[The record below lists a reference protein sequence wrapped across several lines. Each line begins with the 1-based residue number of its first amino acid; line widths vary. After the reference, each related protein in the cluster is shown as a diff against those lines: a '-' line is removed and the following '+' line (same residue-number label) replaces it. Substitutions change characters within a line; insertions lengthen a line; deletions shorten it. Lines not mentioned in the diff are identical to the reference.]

1 MTNNEKQVGDRS
13 VRAHHTVGAKEAEPR
28 SSRTTRRLA
37 TGTDE
42 LQLAA
47 ISDAV
52 FVVDANEMI
61 IDANVRAEM
70 LVGYARAELVGRAIG
85 TVIGGLDPTPMLAST
100 EIGEG
105 EHARFIPAMNGA
117 KAFHRGGGTFLVDV
131 LICPHHHGS
140 VLAIVRPLDAASSG
154 GFRDD
159 DVIQIVHDL
168 KSPLAT
174 IALESE
180 LLDASI
186 EGLDHDSLCRAV
198 QRILLNVGFL
208 DRMIQDLLDLS
219 AFDAGRFSLRRN
231 PVEMRALI
239 EGTLE
244 RVVASR
250 ERQRVFFE
258 GDARIVVSVDGLRL
272 ERVIANLLENAFKYA
287 PKHSGIVVH
296 LSRTATS
303 VCVAVVDAGPGIA
316 DADHKAIFD
325 KYRRARAVGSVEGN
339 GLGLYVAKRI
349 IEAHGGRIGVERVRD
364 AGSRFYFELPIE

>member
-1 MTNNEKQVGDRS
+1 VS
-13 VRAHHTVGAKEAEPR
+13 LHA
-28 SSRTTRRLA
+28 TRRLA
-37 TGTDE
+37 TGNDE

-61 IDANVRAEM
+61 TDANVRAEI
-70 LVGYARAELVGRAIG
+70 LVGYARCELVGRAIG
-85 TVIGGLDPTPMLAST
+85 TVIGGLDPSPMLGVPGVTS
-100 EIGEG
+100 
-105 EHARFIPAMNGA
+105 EHARFIPAADGA
-117 KAFHRGGGTFLVDV
+117 KAFHRGGATFLVDV
-131 LICPHHHGS
+131 LICPHERGS
-140 VLAIVRPLDAASSG
+140 VLAIVRPLDVAG

-180 LLDASI
+180 LLDSSI

-219 AFDAGRFSLRRN
+219 AIDAGRFSLRRN
-231 PVEMRALI
+231 PVELRALI

-250 ERQRVFFE
+250 ERQRVSFE
-258 GDARIVVSVDGLRL
+258 GETRIVVSVDGLRL

-287 PKHSGIVVH
+287 PKHSSIVVH
-296 LSRTATS
+296 LSRTESS
-303 VCVAVVDAGPGIA
+303 VCIAVVDGGPGVA
-316 DADHKAIFD
+316 ESDHKAIFD
-325 KYRRARAVGSVEGN
+325 KYRRARAAGSTDGN

-349 IEAHGGRIGVERVRD
+349 VEAHGGRIGVERVRD
-364 AGSRFYFELPIE
+364 AGSRFFFELPVD

>member
-1 MTNNEKQVGDRS
+1 MTTNDKQPSERS
-13 VRAHHTVGAKEAEPR
+13 VCPR
-28 SSRTTRRLA
+28 HAIGTGESELLSSRTTRRLA
-37 TGTDE
+37 TGDDE

-52 FVVDANEMI
+52 FVVDSNEMI
-61 IDANVRAEM
+61 IDANVRAEI
-70 LVGYARAELVGRAIG
+70 LVGYARSELVGRAIG
-85 TVIGGLDPTPMLAST
+85 TVIGGLDPTPIVVPSSLST
-100 EIGEG
+100 
-105 EHARFIPAMNGA
+105 EHARFIPATGGA

-131 LICPHHHGS
+131 LICPHQHGS
-140 VLAIVRPLDAASSG
+140 VLAIVRPIDGAGVA

-168 KSPLAT
+168 KSPLAS

-186 EGLDHDSLCRAV
+186 EGLDHDALCRAV

-231 PVEMRALI
+231 PVELRSLI
-239 EGTLE
+239 QGTLD

-250 ERQRVFFE
+250 DRKRVLFE
-258 GDARIVVSVDGLRL
+258 CESSVVVSVDGLRL
-272 ERVIANLLENAFKYA
+272 ERVIANLIENAFKYA
-287 PKHSGIVVH
+287 PKHSGVVVH
-296 LSRTATS
+296 LSHGPST
-303 VCVAVVDAGPGIA
+303 VCVAVIDAGPGVA
-316 DADHKAIFD
+316 EDDHVAIFD
-325 KYRRARAVGSVEGN
+325 KYRRARAAGTTDGN

-349 IEAHGGRIGVERVRD
+349 VEAHGGRIGVERVRD
-364 AGSRFYFELPIE
+364 AGSRFFFEIPVS

>member
-1 MTNNEKQVGDRS
+1 MTTNDQTDNRNA
-13 VRAHHTVGAKEAEPR
+13 RARHAIGSREMEPVSPR
-28 SSRTTRRLA
+28 GRRRLA
-37 TGTDE
+37 TGDDH

-52 FVVDANEMI
+52 FVVDENEMI
-61 IDANVRAEM
+61 TDANVRAEV
-70 LVGYARAELVGRAIG
+70 LVGYARSELVGRAIG
-85 TVIGGLDPTPMLAST
+85 TVVAGLDPSPMLGQSD
-100 EIGEG
+100 IGG
-105 EHARFIPAMNGA
+105 EHARFIPATDGA
-117 KAFHRGGGTFLVDV
+117 KAFHRGGATFLVDV
-131 LICPHHHGS
+131 LICPHEHGS
-140 VLAIVRPLDAASSG
+140 VLAIVRPVDGESSV

-186 EGLDHDSLCRAV
+186 DGLDHDSLCRAV
-198 QRILLNVGFL
+198 QRILLNVGYL

-219 AFDAGRFSLRRN
+219 AFDAGRFSLRRT
-231 PVEMRALI
+231 PIELRALI
-239 EGTLE
+239 EGTLD

-250 ERQRVFFE
+250 DRDRVFFE
-258 GDARIVVSVDGLRL
+258 GEARIVVSVDGLRL

-296 LSRTATS
+296 LSRRES
-303 VCVAVVDAGPGIA
+303 YVCVAVIDAGPGVSS
-316 DADHKAIFD
+316 DDQKAIFD
-325 KYRRARAVGSVEGN
+325 KYRRARAAGSADGN

-349 IEAHGGRIGVERVRD
+349 VEAHGGRIGVERVRD
-364 AGSRFYFELPIE
+364 AGSRFFFELPVA

>member
-1 MTNNEKQVGDRS
+1 MTTNEKHETDRT
-13 VRAHHTVGAKEAEPR
+13 VRPRSAEHR

-37 TGTDE
+37 TGDDE

-61 IDANVRAEM
+61 IDANVRAEI
-70 LVGYARAELVGRAIG
+70 LVGYARTELIGRAIG
-85 TVIGGLDPTPMLAST
+85 TVIGGLDPAPMLAVA
-100 EIGEG
+100 EIDG
-105 EHARFIPAMNGA
+105 EHARFIPSTNGA
-117 KAFHRGGGTFLVDV
+117 QAFHRGGAAFLVDV
-131 LICPHHHGS
+131 LICPHRDGS
-140 VLAIVRPLDAASSG
+140 VLAIVRPIDGAST

-180 LLDASI
+180 LLDSSI
-186 EGLDHDSLCRAV
+186 DGLDHDSLCRAV

-219 AFDAGRFSLRRN
+219 AFDAGRFSLRRS
-231 PVEMRALI
+231 PVEMCALV

-244 RVVASR
+244 RVVSSR

-258 GDARIVVSVDGLRL
+258 GDTRIVMSVDALRL

-287 PKHSGIVVH
+287 PKHSGIVVN
-296 LSRTATS
+296 LSRTVST
-303 VCVAVVDAGPGIA
+303 VCIAVIDAGPGIA
-316 DADHKAIFD
+316 DSEHKAIFD
-325 KYRRARAVGSVEGN
+325 KYRRARAVGSADGN

-364 AGSRFYFELPIE
+364 AGSRFFFELPID

>member
-1 MTNNEKQVGDRS
+1 MTNNEKQLSERNVRPRHAVGS
-13 VRAHHTVGAKEAEPR
+13 GEAEPL

-37 TGTDE
+37 TGDEE

-52 FVVDANEMI
+52 FVVDENEMI
-61 IDANVRAEM
+61 IDANVRAEI

-85 TVIGGLDPTPMLAST
+85 TVIGGLDPSPLVVPSNLGT
-100 EIGEG
+100 
-105 EHARFIPAMNGA
+105 EHARFIPATGGA

-131 LICPHHHGS
+131 LICPHQHGS
-140 VLAIVRPLDAASSG
+140 VLAIVRPLDGTAS
-154 GFRDD
+154 GFR
-159 DVIQIVHDL
+159 
-168 KSPLAT
+168 PLAT

-186 EGLDHDSLCRAV
+186 DGLDHDALCRAV

-219 AFDAGRFSLRRN
+219 AIDAGRFSLRRN
-231 PVEMRALI
+231 PVELRSLI

-250 ERQRVFFE
+250 ERDRVVFE
-258 GDARIVVSVDGLRL
+258 GESQIVLSVDGLRL
-272 ERVIANLLENAFKYA
+272 ERVIANLIENAFKYA

-296 LSRTATS
+296 LSRGPST
-303 VCVAVVDAGPGIA
+303 VCIAVVDAGPGIA
-316 DADHKAIFD
+316 DDDHVAIFD
-325 KYRRARAVGSVEGN
+325 KYRRARAAGSTDGN

-349 IEAHGGRIGVERVRD
+349 VEAHGGRIGVERVRD
-364 AGSRFYFELPIE
+364 AGSRFFFELPVS

>member
-1 MTNNEKQVGDRS
+1 MMNNEKQLSDRNVRSRHAVGS
-13 VRAHHTVGAKEAEPR
+13 AEAEPH

-37 TGTDE
+37 TGDEE

-52 FVVDANEMI
+52 FVVDENERI
-61 IDANVRAEM
+61 IDANVRAEI
-70 LVGYARAELVGRAIG
+70 LVGYARAELVGRAVG
-85 TVIGGLDPTPMLAST
+85 SVIGGLDPSPIAAPAHH
-100 EIGEG
+100 GA
-105 EHARFIPAMNGA
+105 EHARFIPATGGA
-117 KAFHRGGGTFLVDV
+117 KAFHRGGATFLVDV
-131 LICPHHHGS
+131 LICPHQHGS
-140 VLAIVRPLDAASSG
+140 VLAIVRPLDGTAT

-159 DVIQIVHDL
+159 DIVQIVHDL

-186 EGLDHDSLCRAV
+186 DGLDHDALCRAV

-219 AFDAGRFSLRRN
+219 ALDAGRFSLRRN
-231 PVEMRALI
+231 PVELRSLI

-250 ERQRVFFE
+250 ERERVQFE
-258 GDARIVVSVDGLRL
+258 GESQIVVSVDGLRL
-272 ERVIANLLENAFKYA
+272 ERVIANLIENAFKYA

-296 LSRTATS
+296 LSRGPAT
-303 VCVAVVDAGPGIA
+303 VCVAVVDAGPGVA
-316 DADHKAIFD
+316 DDDHVAIFD
-325 KYRRARAVGSVEGN
+325 KYRRARAVGSADGN

-349 IEAHGGRIGVERVRD
+349 VEAHGGRIGVERVRD
-364 AGSRFYFELPIE
+364 AGSRFFFELPVS